1 MCNRPGVA
9 AFLTMLLV
17 NLKPMVLAFQILLK
31 ELQTPTT
38 QASSMFSKVARTC
51 STTQPL
57 ALFSGRVVRSCQ
69 QCLRLLAQLAPLA
82 SLLEDTLARHRNVR
96 LMLLQLLRLFLAGQA
111 VGQKLGQWREG
122 RLS

>member
-1 MCNRPGVA
+1 MFNRPGVV
-9 AFLTMLLV
+9 AFLIMLLV
-17 NLKPMVLAFQILLK
+17 NLKIMVLAFQILLK

-51 STTQPL
+51 STTQLL
-57 ALFSGRVVRSCQ
+57 ALSSERVVRSCQ
-69 QCLRLLAQLAPLA
+69 QCLRLLVRLVPLA
-82 SLLEDTLARHRNVR
+82 NLLEDTLAQPRNVR
-96 LMLLQLLRLFLAGQA
+96 RMSPQLLRLSLAGQA